1 MAKNTLTKI
10 LLNCCTHGDEMIGR
24 FIFDNFCYGSNAHF
38 EWKSLI
44 ANPEAM
50 FLNQRFVQQDLNRSF
65 PGLAGG
71 NYEQKRAFKLMEIF
85 PKYDFVIDFHQTFA
99 QMEDC
104 IFISK
109 PNDQILE
116 LIQYIKTP
124 KVVFMQDGY
133 ENGKSTL
140 SDWTNGFAIEYARRA
155 SFELDCEVAKQDIEN
170 LLTKKEKFAN
180 KEFYQMFGRIEK
192 DKQQELLL
200 DWQNWQE
207 INQEDKQKLDLP
219 GKKNL
224 YPIFIGE
231 RAYEQSYCVLLAK
244 I

>member
-1 MAKNTLTKI
+1 MTKSTLTKI
-10 LLNCCTHGDEMIGR
+10 LLNCCTHGDEMIGK
-24 FIFDNFCYGSNAHF
+24 FIFDNFCYGSNSHF

-50 FLNQRFVQQDLNRSF
+50 FLNQRFAEQDLNRSF
-65 PGLAGG
+65 PGLADG

-104 IFISK
+104 VFISK
-109 PNDQILE
+109 SSDQILE
-116 LIQYIKTP
+116 LVQYIKTP

-133 ENGKSTL
+133 ENGKCTVA
-140 SDWTNGFAIEYARRA
+140 DWTTGFAIEYARRA
-155 SFELDCEVAKQDIEN
+155 SFELDCEVVKEDIEN
-170 LLTKKEKFAN
+170 MLNQKQKFIN
-180 KEFYQMFGRIEK
+180 KEFYQMFGRIGK
-192 DKQQELLL
+192 DKQQELAL
-200 DWQNWQE
+200 DWQDWQE
-207 INQEDKQKLDLP
+207 ISQVDKQKLGLP
-219 GKKNL
+219 NEKKL

-231 RAYEQSYCVLLAK
+231 RAYEQSYCVLVAS